1 MKDTGDFL
9 EKRKNLG
16 NIPSNTIL
24 VTADFVGPYP
34 SISHDAGL
42 RALYEKLEEK
52 TDKKIQSTDLVEM
65 AEFMLKNNFFE
76 FETKITQKISGTA
89 IGTKF
94 VPPHAC
100 LFMDKIENDFL
111 DSEIVKPWLWLRYI
125 DDILFIWTEGEDK
138 LLNCL
143 KNFHPNLKFT
153 HEKSKSSV
161 NFLDVSVSIVDNKLE
176 TDLFCK
182 PMDCHQLL
190 HFNSAHPFHNKKSI
204 VCSQGL
210 CIKRLCSSPLTF
222 QKHLENLKTWF

>member
-1 MKDTGDFL
+1 
-9 EKRKNLG
+9 
-16 NIPSNTIL
+16 
-24 VTADFVGPYP
+24 
-34 SISHDAGL
+34 
-42 RALYEKLEEK
+42 
-52 TDKKIQSTDLVEM
+52 M

-94 VPPHAC
+94 VPPYAC

-161 NFLDVSVSIVDNKLE
+161 NFLDVSVSIADNKLE